1 MTGAASLVLLL
12 TLQQPAPAATPP
24 VDIPDVVRHLL
35 GRPPPPER
43 DDDTRQS
50 ILPTIGASPAAGVSA
65 GVLLS
70 RQGRSREAG
79 SRVSLLTIGASYS
92 TRHRAILT
100 TRIDRHLRHDTWHLV
115 GDWRAYAFTERTYGL
130 GSDTTSGT
138 SVDVPLDWGRAY
150 TTLYR
155 RVAGHLAIGGGY
167 HFDAR
172 KAHDLGDD
180 APVDSQVSFASG
192 VSLDIEHD
200 TRNTAVN
207 PAHGWFARASV
218 TWFTRALGSTQ
229 SWRELQS
236 EARAYRRLPV
246 SRRHI
251 LAVWGLAWLTLD
263 GEPDYFNLPSI
274 GWDLYGRTG
283 RGYAAGRYRG
293 RGWLYGEA
301 EYRVDV
307 LRSGLIGAVVFVNTS
322 TLSDTQ
328 DHYGRWLPAGGTGLR
343 VKLDKVHGSNLAID
357 YGWGVDG
364 SRGAFLALNEAF

>member
-1 MTGAASLVLLL
+1 MTGAAALVLLAA
-12 TLQQPAPAATPP
+12 LQGAPAAPAQ
-24 VDIPDVVRHLL
+24 VDVPDVVRHLL

-50 ILPTIGASPAAGVSA
+50 ILPTIGASPASGVSA
-65 GVLLS
+65 GLLLS

-92 TRHRAILT
+92 TQHRAILT
-100 TRIDRHLRHDTWHLV
+100 MRTDRHLRDDVWHLV

-130 GSDTTSGT
+130 GSDTTSET
-138 SVDVPLDWGRAY
+138 SIDVPLYWGRAY

-155 RVAGHLAIGGGY
+155 RIAGHVAIGGGF

-172 KAHDLGDD
+172 QAHDLGDE
-180 APVDSQVSFASG
+180 APVDSRTSYASG
-192 VSLDIEHD
+192 VSIDVEHD
-200 TRNTAVN
+200 TRDTAVN
-207 PAHGWFARASV
+207 PARGWFARASV

-236 EARAYRRLPV
+236 EGRAYRRLPS
-246 SRRHI
+246 SRRQI

-263 GEPDYFNLPSI
+263 GKPDYFNLPSI

-307 LRSGLIGAVVFVNTS
+307 LRSGLVGAVAFVNAS
-322 TLSDTQ
+322 TLSDAR
-328 DHYGRWLPAGGTGLR
+328 DRYGRWLPAGGAGLR
-343 VKLDKVHGSNLAID
+343 VKLDKVHGSNLAVD

-364 SRGAFLALNEAF
+364 SRGVFLALNEAF